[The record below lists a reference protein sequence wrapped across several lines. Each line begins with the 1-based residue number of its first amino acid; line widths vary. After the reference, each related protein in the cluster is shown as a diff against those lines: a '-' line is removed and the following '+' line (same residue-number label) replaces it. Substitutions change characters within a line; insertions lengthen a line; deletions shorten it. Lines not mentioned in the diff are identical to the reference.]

1 MACWYQAMPHMTARV
16 YTPQR
21 TADKLKFLAT
31 SETGA
36 GAYINDVLPEAA
48 AAHLRDL

>member
-1 MACWYQAMPHMTARV
+1 MAPHKV
-16 YTPQR
+16 L

-31 SETGA
+31 SETGV

-48 AAHLRDL
+48 AHLSDL